1 MKFKQNDIIVY
12 DSWVLIGSSR
22 NKTLQQKKPSVPFK
36 ILNHMLSISRHICSF
51 TTLQAPDSN

>member
-22 NKTLQQKKPSVPFK
+22 NKTLQQKKTKCSVKNIKSHAVYQSAHLFVY
-36 ILNHMLSISRHICSF
+36 HI
-51 TTLQAPDSN
+51 TGP